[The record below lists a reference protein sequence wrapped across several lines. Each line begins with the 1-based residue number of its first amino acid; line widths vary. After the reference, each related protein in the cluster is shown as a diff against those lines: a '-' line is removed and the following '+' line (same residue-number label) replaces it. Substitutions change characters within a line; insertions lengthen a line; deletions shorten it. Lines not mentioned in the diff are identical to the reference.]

1 MSALQSLLRGW
12 RQGLA
17 RRDNRRGIEHW
28 KRGELA
34 AAQAALRRATRRHP
48 GYASALGNLGMVLIE
63 SRRYDEGVALLK
75 RAIEVEPRH
84 AGALNNLGV
93 AMILGNNPAA
103 AVKYLQAAIAADPQL
118 AEAHANLLGPMME
131 ICAWPALERKLNE
144 LLALAE
150 RAPPEVWA
158 ERVRP
163 FDLMAL
169 PVPRELQRAAGR
181 HHASKLL
188 REAGG
193 ARAAVAAPP
202 PPGRSRLRIGYVSSD
217 FRNHATTHLCVGLFG
232 RHDRSRFEV
241 TAYSFGADDG
251 SSYRKRIEAECEH
264 FVDVSALSLDET
276 LRRIAGDGMHVLVD
290 MKGYCG
296 GARPEIFARR
306 AAPIQVS
313 YLGYPNSMHAPFMDY
328 IVADRV
334 VIPEADAHW
343 YAEAVAWLPGAYQI
357 NDCEQPIDE
366 RVPSREEHGLPER
379 GFVFCCFNNTYK
391 IEAGIF
397 ASWMRILQAVPDSVL
412 WLYRSNVPAK
422 YALWK
427 AAERHGVERRRIV
440 FAAGMP
446 KPQHLARLR
455 LADLVLDTH
464 YYNAHTT
471 TTDALWA
478 GVPVLTWPGEMFASR
493 VAASLLTAVGMPD
506 LIAATREDYE
516 RRAVE
521 LAREPQALAALRARL
536 AANRLSTPLFDTNAH
551 VRHLEAAFEAMWAA
565 HARSERPQSFLA
577 GARG

>member
-1 MSALQSLLRGW
+1 VNTLQSLLRDW
-12 RQGLA
+12 RLGLA

-34 AAQAALRRATRRHP
+34 AAQDSLRRATRRHP
-48 GYASALGNLGMVLIE
+48 GYASALSNLGMVLIE
-63 SRRYDEGVALLK
+63 SRRHDEGMALLE
-75 RAIEVEPRH
+75 RAVEAEPRH

-103 AVKYLQAAIAADPQL
+103 AVKYLQAAVEADPKL

-131 ICAWPALERKLNE
+131 ICAWPALERKLSE
-144 LLALAE
+144 LVALAE
-150 RAPPEVWA
+150 NSPPEVWA

-181 HHASKLL
+181 YHAAKIA
-188 REAGG
+188 REAGTTG
-193 ARAAVAAPP
+193 ATAPP
-202 PPGRSRLRIGYVSSD
+202 PAPRLRVGYVSSD
-217 FRNHATTHLCVGLFG
+217 FRSHATTHLCIGLFG

-251 SSYRKRIEAECEH
+251 SAYRKRIEAECEH
-264 FVDVSALSLDET
+264 FVDISDFSLQET
-276 LRRIAGDGMHVLVD
+276 QRRIAGDGIHVLVD

-306 AAPIQVS
+306 PAPIQVS

-328 IVADRV
+328 LVADRV
-334 VIPEADAHW
+334 VLPEADTHW
-343 YAEAVAWLPGAYQI
+343 YSEAAAWLPGAYQI
-357 NDCEQPIDE
+357 NDREQAIDE
-366 RVPSREEHGLPER
+366 RVPSRKQQGLPER

-427 AAERHGVERRRIV
+427 AAERHGVDRRRIV
-440 FAAGMP
+440 FAAAMP
-446 KPQHLARLR
+446 KAQHLARLR

-464 YYNAHTT
+464 FYNAHTT

-493 VAASLLTAVGMPD
+493 VAASLLTAMGLPD

-521 LAREPQALAALRARL
+521 LARGPQALGALRARL
-536 AANRLSTPLFDTNAH
+536 AANRLTMPLFDTDAH
-551 VRHLEAAFEAMWAA
+551 VRHLEGAFETMWAA
-565 HARSERPQSFLA
+565 HARGERPQSFLA
-577 GARG
+577 ARRG

>member
-1 MSALQSLLRGW
+1 VNTLRSVLRGW
-12 RQGLA
+12 QLRLA

-28 KRGELA
+28 KRGDLA
-34 AAQAALRRATRRHP
+34 AAQAALRRATRQHP
-48 GYASALGNLGMVLIE
+48 GYASALSNLGMVLIE
-63 SRRYDEGVALLK
+63 CRQHEEGLALLR
-75 RAIEVEPRH
+75 RAVEVDPRH
-84 AGALNNLGV
+84 AGAQNNLGV

-103 AVKYLQAAIAADPQL
+103 AVKHLQAAIEADPEL
-118 AEAHANLLGPMME
+118 AEAHANLLGPLME
-131 ICAWPALERKLNE
+131 ICAWPALDRKLKE
-144 LLALAE
+144 ILALAE
-150 RAPPEVWA
+150 RSPPEVWA

-181 HHASKLL
+181 YHAQKLV
-188 REAGG
+188 RSVSH
-193 ARAAVAAPP
+193 ARAAPAPP
-202 PPGRSRLRIGYVSSD
+202 AAERIRVGYVSSD
-217 FRNHATTHLCVGLFG
+217 FRNHATTHLCIGLFG

-251 SSYRKRIEAECEH
+251 SHYRRRVEAECEH
-264 FVDVSALSLDET
+264 FVDVTALSLDQT
-276 LRRIAGDGMHVLVD
+276 VRRIASDGIHVLVD

-296 GARPEIFARR
+296 GGRPEIFARR

-334 VIPEADAHW
+334 VIPQADAHW
-343 YAEAVAWLPGAYQI
+343 YSEAIAWLPGAYQI
-357 NDCEQPIDE
+357 NDCEQSIDD
-366 RVPSREEHGLPER
+366 RVPSREEQGLPER
-379 GFVFCCFNNTYK
+379 GFVYCCFNNSYK
-391 IEAGIF
+391 IEPNIF
-397 ASWMRILQAVPDSVL
+397 ASWMRILKAVPDAVL

-427 AAERHGVERRRIV
+427 AAESHGVERRRIV
-440 FAAGMP
+440 FATGMP

-493 VAASLLTAVGMPD
+493 VAASLLTAVGLPE
-506 LIAATREDYE
+506 LIAATQDEYE
-516 RRAVE
+516 RRAIA
-521 LAREPQALAALRARL
+521 LAGDPQALAALRARL
-536 AANRLSTPLFDTNAH
+536 AANRLSTPLFDTGAH
-551 VRHLEAAFEAMWAA
+551 VAHLERAFETMWAA
-565 HARSERPQSFLA
+565 HARGEPPRAFMVA
-577 GARG
+577 A

>member
-1 MSALQSLLRGW
+1 VSTLRSLLRSW
-12 RQGLA
+12 RLGLA

-34 AAQAALRRATRRHP
+34 AAQQALRRATRRHP
-48 GYASALGNLGMVLIE
+48 GYASALSNLGMVLIE
-63 SRRYDEGVALLK
+63 SRRQDEGLALLE
-75 RAIEVEPRH
+75 RAVEVEPRH

-103 AVKYLQAAIAADPQL
+103 AVKYLQAAIEADPQL

-131 ICAWPALERKLNE
+131 ICAWPALERKLTE
-144 LLALAE
+144 LLALAQ

-181 HHASKLL
+181 HHATKLV

-193 ARAAVAAPP
+193 ARAVAAPP
-202 PPGRSRLRIGYVSSD
+202 SPGRGRLRIGYVSSD

-232 RHDRSRFEV
+232 RHERSRFEV

-251 SSYRKRIEAECEH
+251 SVYRRRIEAECEH
-264 FVDVSALSLDET
+264 FVDVSGLSLDET
-276 LRRIAGDGMHVLVD
+276 VRRIASDGIHVLVD

-296 GARPEIFARR
+296 GGRPEIFARR
-306 AAPIQVS
+306 ASPIQVS

-334 VIPEADAHW
+334 VIPEADADW
-343 YAEAVAWLPGAYQI
+343 YSEAVAWLPGAYQI
-357 NDCEQPIDE
+357 NDCEQAIDA
-366 RVPSREEHGLPER
+366 RLPSREEQGLPAR
-379 GFVFCCFNNTYK
+379 GFVYCCFNNTYK

-397 ASWMRILQAVPDSVL
+397 ASWMRILQAVPESVL

-440 FAAGMP
+440 FAAAMP

-478 GVPVLTWPGEMFASR
+478 GVPVLTWPGQMFASR
-493 VAASLLTAVGMPD
+493 VAASLLTAVGLPD

-521 LAREPQALAALRARL
+521 LARAPQALAALRARL
-536 AANRLSTPLFDTNAH
+536 AANRLATPLFDTGAH
-551 VRHLEAAFEAMWAA
+551 VRHLESAYETMWATRDRGGA
-565 HARSERPQSFLA
+565 PRSFQVA
-577 GARG
+577 G